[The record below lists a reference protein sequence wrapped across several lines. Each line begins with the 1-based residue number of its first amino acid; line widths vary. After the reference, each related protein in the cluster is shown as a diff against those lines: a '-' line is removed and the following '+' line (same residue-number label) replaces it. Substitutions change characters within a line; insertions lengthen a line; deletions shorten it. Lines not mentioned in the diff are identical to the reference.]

1 VKLRLRSSLIGDQGS
16 NITVNLQHVP
26 KTSIHGLVRSHLGTW

>member
-1 VKLRLRSSLIGDQGS
+1 MIFS

-26 KTSIHGLVRSHLGTW
+26 KTSIQGLVRSHLGTW

>member
-1 VKLRLRSSLIGDQGS
+1 
-16 NITVNLQHVP
+16 VNLQHVP